1 MRPIVISALAIV
13 LFLQPAARTQTQD
26 EAKAIIGKAIKAM
39 GIDKDPEGII
49 GFRTK
54 TKGTLDIM
62 GMSINLTQNVT
73 IRFPNQFKEAL
84 EMDINNM
91 KIPVTTVYDGKKG
104 WVEANGKL
112 VKLDDKITA
121 ELKEV
126 GNLIKVGRLKPLLD
140 KKNNY
145 ELTVIG
151 DVKVEDKE
159 AVGVRV
165 SSKGAKDLS
174 LYFDKK
180 TGMLAKLER
189 QALDAMTGQE
199 VQEERIIRSYSDK
212 DGQKVPHEI
221 VVMRDG
227 KKFLEAEV
235 LEFTPLQ
242 NVDPSEFDMPK

>member
-1 MRPIVISALAIV
+1 MRPIMLSALAVV
-13 LFLQPAARTQTQD
+13 LLLQPAARTQTQD

-39 GIDKDPEGII
+39 GLDKDVEGTV

-54 TKGTLDIM
+54 AKGTIEIM
-62 GMSINLTQNVT
+62 GMNINFTQTVL
-73 IRFPNQFKEAL
+73 IRMPDQFKDAL
-84 EMDINNM
+84 ELDINNM
-91 KIPVTTVYDGKKG
+91 KIPVNTVYDGKKG
-104 WVEANGKL
+104 WVAANGKI
-112 VKLDDKITA
+112 VKLDDKVTA

-126 GNLIKVGRLKPLLD
+126 GNLIKIARLKPLLD

-145 ELTVIG
+145 ELAVIG

-159 AVGVRV
+159 AVGIRV

-174 LYFDKK
+174 LFFDKK
-180 TGMLAKLER
+180 TGVLSKMER

-199 VQEERIIRSYSDK
+199 VQEERIIRSYKDK
-212 DGQKVPHEI
+212 DGQKVPHEV

-227 KKFLEAEV
+227 KKFLEAEI
-235 LEFTPLQ
+235 LEYTLLQ